1 MRKVMTT
8 RDVKRASTLKTNPT
22 TTTDVL
28 NRLVP
33 SPTSRNIPRG
43 HLVKGIRDINRIEWE
58 QWEENAGESLR
69 TVEKQNLDK
78 ANRHYNAMKHVQNLL
93 ILVRRH
99 GSELQIRNEELDA
112 INEELQAS
120 SEEIE
125 ASNEELRATTE
136 ELELTSSYLQTLMDN
151 MLDILM
157 TTDPSGVITEVN
169 KATER
174 ISGYSREDLIGQPF
188 SYLLTDSESAQA
200 AINHVL
206 IEGETSNYDLTI
218 VTKDK
223 REVPVS
229 YNATVLRNAEGHITG
244 VLGSARDTTEI
255 KQAQELLRL
264 ANIYNRNLIEAFV
277 DPLVTIDPKG
287 RITDVNAATEEYT
300 GHSRE
305 KLMGTNFSDY
315 FTEPEKARTFYQQT
329 FEEGSARDHELEL
342 LHRDGH
348 VMSVLYNASVYRNE
362 PGKVIGVI
370 AVAHDISKRKKAE
383 DALGQKAN
391 ELSRSNEEL
400 EKFAYVASHDL
411 QEPLR
416 KIQAYSGLLQKEHA
430 DSINDEGK
438 DYLERMQNAAQR
450 MQALINSLLTFSR
463 ITSKATPFAPV
474 DLTKIARMVA
484 TDLEMHT
491 KEIDGRVEIGDLPT
505 IDADP
510 VQMRQLLQNLI
521 SNGLKFHGKEAPV
534 VKISGRILDRFCQIL
549 VEDNGIGFD
558 EKYLDRIFGVF
569 QRLHDKAE
577 YEGTGIGLAI
587 CKKIAE
593 YHGGSITAKSTPG
606 QGATF
611 ITTLPV
617 KQSKGVDGGHQ

>member
-22 TTTDVL
+22 TTRDVL

-188 SYLLTDSESAQA
+188 SYLLTDPESAQA

-300 GHSRE
+300 GYPRE
-305 KLMGTNFSDY
+305 KLIGTTFPDY
-315 FTEPEKARTFYQQT
+315 FTEPEKAQAAYQQA
-329 FEEGSARDHELEL
+329 FEEGSVRDHELEL
-342 LHRDGH
+342 MHRDGH
-348 VMSVLYNASVYRNE
+348 LTSVLYNASVYRDE
-362 PGKVIGVI
+362 AGKVIGVI
-370 AVAHDISKRKKAE
+370 AAARDITKRKKAE

-391 ELSRSNEEL
+391 ELARSNDEL
-400 EKFAYVASHDL
+400 GQFAYVASHDL

-416 KIQAYSGLLQKEHA
+416 KIQAFGDRLEAKCGEALT
-430 DSINDEGK
+430 DEGR
-438 DYLERMQNAAQR
+438 DYLGRMRNAAERMQ
-450 MQALINSLLTFSR
+450 MLINTLLAFSR
-463 ITSKATPFAPV
+463 VASRAEPFVSVNLAEV
-474 DLTKIARMVA
+474 TEGVVADLAVCIERTG
-484 TDLEMHT
+484 
-491 KEIDGRVEIGDLPT
+491 GRVEVGDMPI

-510 VQMRQLLQNLI
+510 TQMRQLLQNLI
-521 SNGLKFHGKEAPV
+521 DNGLKFHKEEEAPV
-534 VKISGRILDRFCQIL
+534 VKVYARLLDEVCQII

-558 EKYLDRIFGVF
+558 EKHLDRIFTIF
-569 QRLHDKAE
+569 QRLHGRSE

-587 CKKIAE
+587 CHKIVE
-593 YHGGSITAKSTPG
+593 RHGGSITAKSKPG
-606 QGATF
+606 EGATF
-611 ITTLPV
+611 TATLPAKQDV
-617 KQSKGVDGGHQ
+617 KRET